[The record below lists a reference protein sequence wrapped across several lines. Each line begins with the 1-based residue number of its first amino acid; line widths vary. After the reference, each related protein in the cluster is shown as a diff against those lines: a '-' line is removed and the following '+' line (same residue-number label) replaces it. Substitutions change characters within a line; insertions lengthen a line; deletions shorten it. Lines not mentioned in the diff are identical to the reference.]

1 LAQTKSIKKI
11 RCLQIIPN
19 LGFGGVETGV
29 KNLHNYLN
37 SHENTSVVL
46 CEKILDLTYKNDEK
60 VIESHLSFKSLFNFL
75 KYKKILRDIID
86 KFKINTIHISSRAPA
101 FFYANFLKH
110 NFDIRL
116 VTSIHNP
123 FENKNILKHLYNKSL
138 MKGDVIICNSHFVKD
153 FIEMKYFPPKKI
165 IPIVRGIDISYFY
178 DVNKKELK
186 KFRSFILFNPSR
198 ITRWKGHL
206 NLLKLFLQFDE
217 KLKNRITLKFISNHS
232 SKHEL
237 EIDNFIKNNSLS
249 SSVIFEKPT
258 NEIKKLYLSSDI
270 VINSSIN
277 PEGFGRT
284 ISESLALN
292 IPVVGPNVGGVKE
305 QLEKFDT
312 NLMYQ
317 VHSCESLQKALKYTI
332 DNYFNISSKSRDFV
346 IKNFSLEKMIK
357 ETIRIYEL

>member
-1 LAQTKSIKKI
+1 MAQTKSIKKI

-46 CEKILDLTYKNDEK
+46 CEKILDLTYKKDEK
-60 VIESHLSFKSLFNFL
+60 VIESHLSFKSPFNFL
-75 KYKKILRDIID
+75 KIKKILKEIIE
-86 KFKINTIHISSRAPA
+86 KFKINTVHISSRAPA

-123 FENKNILKHLYNKSL
+123 FENKNILKHFYNKSL
-138 MKGDVIICNSHFVKD
+138 MKGDAIICNSYFVKD
-153 FIEMKYFPPKKI
+153 FIERKYFPSKKI
-165 IPIVRGIDISYFY
+165 IPIVRGIDISYFH
-178 DVNKKELK
+178 DANKRELK
-186 KFRSFILFNPSR
+186 KLSSIILFNPSR
-198 ITRWKGHL
+198 ISRWKGHL
-206 NLLKLFLQFDE
+206 NLLKLFLRFDE
-217 KLKNRITLKFISNHS
+217 KLKNQIMLKFISNHS
-232 SKHEL
+232 SKYEL

-249 SSVIFEKPT
+249 SHVIFEEPT

-270 VINSSIN
+270 VINSSVN

-317 VHSCESLQKALKYTI
+317 VHSCESLQKALKYTM

-357 ETIRIYEL
+357 ETIKVYEL